1 MTAQPDPD
9 ILKNELKGLFQ
20 YVQRVRQEI
29 AAISH
34 PSDEDYHFET
44 MSDQLDAVVKATDEA
59 THRIMAAMEES
70 EKIISAIQKETA
82 DPGIKEKLL
91 KLVENINTVF
101 EACSF
106 QDITGQRVGKV
117 AKSLTYVED
126 RVNSIT
132 AIWGRDEIEKTEVK
146 NEEKSEDEK
155 LLHGPSL
162 DPARA
167 ISQDEIDSLFD

>member
-1 MTAQPDPD
+1 MTVEKDSEV
-9 ILKNELKGLFQ
+9 LKSELKGLFH

-34 PSDEDYHFET
+34 PSDEDHQFET
-44 MSDQLDAVVKATDEA
+44 MSEQLEAIVKATDEA
-59 THRIMAAMEES
+59 THRIMTAMEEN
-70 EKIISAIQKETA
+70 EKIINEIQGKVKDPAVKE
-82 DPGIKEKLL
+82 GLL
-91 KLVENINTVF
+91 KMVGNINTVF

-132 AIWGRDEIEKTEVK
+132 EIWGRDEIEKTEVAA
-146 NEEKSEDEK
+146 EEKTADEK
-155 LLHGPSL
+155 LLGGPAL
-162 DPARA
+162 DPQRA